1 MSRSGTFPVYI
12 DESSPSESACSAK
25 GVARPLRFSRVP
37 YLMEAVTWDKIGLL
51 FDEALS
57 MPPEKRLAFLD
68 DVCRDDDALRDELV
82 SLLAAYDEATA
93 YLGDLAE
100 ALRMPLPV
108 TVSDATDG
116 PDPLLGA
123 RVAHY
128 VIRERLGRGGMGVVY
143 RAEDTRLQ
151 RTVALKFLPPLWTED
166 ERAMARFRQEAIAA
180 SALDHPNICTIY
192 EINETTG
199 GRLFIA
205 MACYEGETLKEKI
218 ARGPLPLETALD
230 YARQIARGLAR
241 AHASGIVHRDVKPAN
256 VMVTEDGRVK
266 ILDFGLAKVPDA
278 NLTRPGVTMGTP
290 AYMSPEQM
298 RGAVVDHRSDVWSF
312 GALVFE
318 MIAGSPPFR
327 GDYQAALEY
336 MVVNEDPPSL
346 SDLCPDLPP
355 ALAHVVGLCLEK
367 DPAHRYPS
375 MDDLL
380 ADLDVLI
387 SGGDASQIRAAPPAR
402 RSKRRPALVASV
414 VAFVAL
420 AAALALTPVREGALR
435 LLGFGGLPGEKHVAV
450 LAERGSASS
459 PTARAFTDGLIAA
472 LVDDLSRMEDTG
484 NLWVIPTELVRRDS
498 VSTPAEAARA
508 FGVNLV
514 LTVDAFRDA
523 THARIALKLLD
534 PETGRLLRSS
544 HLARPAGAFDALQ
557 DDLVRELA
565 GLLDVDLI
573 PNRQRSLTAG
583 GTAMPGAYEFYTQG
597 RGYLQRF
604 GEGDNLQAAITL
616 FEQAIRSDSLYALA
630 YAGLGEAYWRKYE
643 QTEDVQWIERAER
656 FCERAIELNDRLA
669 PVYVTLG
676 HIRTARG
683 QYGSAIADFRNALAR
698 DSSYTDAIGG
708 LARTYDVLGRLEDA
722 EAAYQNAIAKKPDY
736 WVGYRDLGRFY
747 FKHARYEDAI
757 AQYRHV
763 LALTPLNA
771 RAYSNLGAM
780 YFYLERSDEA
790 IEMFKRA
797 LEIKPDH
804 TIYSNLATTY
814 YYEGRYAEAAG
825 AYEKAL
831 ALQGNNYLT
840 WGYMAT
846 AYEWSGQAE
855 KSRRAHARA
864 AELAEDRLRFNP
876 RDTEVLSHLAA
887 YYAYMD
893 EPGKAR
899 ETLSRLLALRPTA
912 PSDLSRIAETYERLG
927 DRSNALAW
935 IDRALEK
942 GYSLVDIEG
951 YPGFDKLRA
960 DPGFE
965 AILARAKA
973 RRP

>member
-1 MSRSGTFPVYI
+1 
-12 DESSPSESACSAK
+12 
-25 GVARPLRFSRVP
+25 
-37 YLMEAVTWDKIGLL
+37 METVTWDKIGLL

-68 DVCRDDDALRDELV
+68 DVCRDNDALRDELA

-108 TVSDATDG
+108 TVSDEREG
-116 PDPLLGA
+116 PDPLAGTH
-123 RVAHY
+123 VAHY
-128 VIRERLGRGGMGVVY
+128 VIHERLGRGGMGVVY

-166 ERAMARFRQEAIAA
+166 ERAMARFRQEAKAA

-192 EINETTG
+192 EINETAR

-205 MACYEGETLKEKI
+205 MACYEGETLKAKI

-230 YARQIARGLAR
+230 YARQIASGLAK

-256 VMVTEDGRVK
+256 VIITEDGRAK
-266 ILDFGLAKVPDA
+266 ILDFGLAKMPDI

-298 RGAVVDHRSDVWSF
+298 RGAPVDHRSDIWSF
-312 GALVFE
+312 GALVYE

-327 GDYQAALEY
+327 SDYQAALEY
-336 MVVNEDPPSL
+336 RVVNEDPPVL

-355 ALAHVVGLCLEK
+355 GLAHIVGLCLEK
-367 DPAHRYPS
+367 DPEHRYPS
-375 MDDLL
+375 MTDLL
-380 ADLDVLI
+380 ADLDVLT
-387 SGGDASQIRAAPPAR
+387 SGGDTSQIRTPHASR
-402 RSKRRPALVASV
+402 RSRRPLIGAGLVAF
-414 VAFVAL
+414 AAVAL
-420 AAALALTPVREGALR
+420 ALAFSPVREGALR

-450 LAERGSASS
+450 LAERGSAGS
-459 PTARAFTDGLIAA
+459 PTARAFVDGLIATM
-472 LVDDLSRMEDTG
+472 VDDLSRMEDVG
-484 NLWVIPTELVRRDS
+484 NLWVIPADLVRRDS
-498 VSTPAEAARA
+498 VRTPAEAAQA

-514 LTVDAFRDA
+514 LSVEAVRDA
-523 THARIALKLLD
+523 THTRIALELIE
-534 PETGRLLRSS
+534 PETGRLLRSAS
-544 HLARPAGAFDALQ
+544 IARPAGSFDALQ
-557 DDLVRELA
+557 EDLVRELA

-573 PNRQRSLTAG
+573 PNQTRSLTAG
-583 GTAMPGAYEFYTQG
+583 GTSTPGAYEFYTQG

-616 FEQAIRSDSLYALA
+616 FRQAIRSDSLYALA

-669 PVYVTLG
+669 PVYVMLG
-676 HIRTARG
+676 RIRTARG
-683 QYGSAIADFRNALAR
+683 QYGSAIADFQNALAR

-708 LARTYDVLGRLEDA
+708 LAQTYDALGRLDDA
-722 EAAYQNAIAKKPDY
+722 ELAYQRAIALKPDY

-763 LALTPLNA
+763 IALTPLNA
-771 RAYSNLGAM
+771 RGYSNLGAM
-780 YFYLERSDEA
+780 YFYLERPDEA
-790 IEMFKRA
+790 IEMFEQA
-797 LEIKPDH
+797 LKIRPDH
-804 TIYSNLATTY
+804 TIFANLATTY
-814 YYEGRYAEAAG
+814 YYEGRYTEAAE

-831 ALQGNNYLT
+831 ELQGNNYLT
-840 WGYMAT
+840 WGYLAT
-846 AYEWSGQAE
+846 AYEWSGQLE
-855 KSRRAHARA
+855 QSRRAHARA
-864 AELAEDRLRFNP
+864 AELAEARLRFNP
-876 RDTEVLSHLAA
+876 RDAEVLSHLAA
-887 YYAYMD
+887 YYAYLD
-893 EPGKAR
+893 EDGKAR
-899 ETLSRLLALRPTA
+899 ETLSRLLALRPAA

-927 DRSNALAW
+927 NRRQALSW
-935 IDRALEK
+935 IDRALER

-951 YPGFDKLRA
+951 YPGFDRLRA
-960 DPGFE
+960 DPGF
-965 AILARAKA
+965 APILARARA
-973 RRP
+973 RQP